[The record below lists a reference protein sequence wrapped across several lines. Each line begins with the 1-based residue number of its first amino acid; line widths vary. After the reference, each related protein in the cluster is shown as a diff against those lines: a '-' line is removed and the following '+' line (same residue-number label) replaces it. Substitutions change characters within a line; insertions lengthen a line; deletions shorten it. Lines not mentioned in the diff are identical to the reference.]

1 MSDTNDITLDLR
13 REERLSFGT
22 DEKNSATKEGVDIT
36 DVSVSEAQQGAV
48 TDAVFGEIHEDGPNY
63 RNVGW
68 LGTAVLMMK
77 TQVGLGVLGIPYV
90 LQTLGLVPGI
100 ICLLAVATITTW
112 SDYVV
117 GAFKLNH
124 PEVYGVDDVG
134 FLLFRGALGREV
146 IGAAFW
152 LYMTF
157 VTGSGLL
164 GISIGLNAIS
174 EHGTCTA
181 VFVAVATVVT
191 FFLASVQTLG
201 KISWLGWVG
210 LFSILSALLTLTVSV
225 GVQTRPAEAP
235 QVGPWDKGLVIWG
248 EPSFTEAISAV
259 STLVFSFAGTPGFFG
274 IVSEMKNPKLYT
286 RSMLL
291 CQTVV
296 TLAYLT
302 IGIIVYCFCGIY
314 VASPALGSAGGL
326 MKKVCYGLALPGLF
340 ITATI
345 YTHLPAKYVFL
356 RVMRGSAHLTRNSFK
371 HYAVWFSCVLGC
383 VLFSY
388 VVASAIPVFGGLVGL
403 IGALFGT
410 LLSMQLMGGMWL
422 YDNWVYRH
430 TKKDFAYRFLLGF
443 NIFIIII
450 GTFLMIAGTYGSIVG
465 IIDSTQT
472 SAAGSPWSC
481 ADNSK

>member
-1 MSDTNDITLDLR
+1 MSNSSELRITHEPEASINSGSD
-13 REERLSFGT
+13 
-22 DEKNSATKEGVDIT
+22 DKNMNGKDGVYTT
-36 DVSVSEAQQGAV
+36 DVTVSEANQGPV
-48 TDAVFGEIHEDGPNY
+48 NDAVFGNINEDGPNY

-68 LGTAVLMMK
+68 LGTAVLMTK
-77 TQVGLGVLGIPYV
+77 TQIGLGVLGIPYV
-90 LQTLGLVPGI
+90 LHTLGLVPGI
-100 ICLLAVATITTW
+100 ICLLAVASITTW

-117 GAFKLNH
+117 GTFKLKH

-134 FLLFRGALGREV
+134 FLLIRDAVGREI

-152 LYMTF
+152 LFMTF

-181 VFVAVATVVT
+181 VFVVVAAVVT
-191 FFLASVQTLG
+191 FCLASVQTLG
-201 KISWLGWVG
+201 KISWLGWIG
-210 LFSILSALLTLTVSV
+210 MASILSALLTLTISV
-225 GVQTRPAEAP
+225 GVQDRPAEAP
-235 QVGPWDKGLVIWG
+235 QVGSWDKGLVIWG
-248 EPSFTEAISAV
+248 KPSFTDAISAV

-274 IVSEMKNPKLYT
+274 IVSEMKNPRLYT

-291 CQTVV
+291 CQSVV
-296 TLAYLT
+296 TMAYLT

-356 RVMRGSAHLTRNSFK
+356 RVMRGSEHLTRNSFK
-371 HYAVWFSCVLGC
+371 HYVVWFSCVAGC

-388 VVASAIPVFGGLVGL
+388 IVASAIPVFGGLVGL

-422 YDNWVYRH
+422 YDNWQHRQ
-430 TKKDFAYRFLLGF
+430 TKKTITYKFLLGF
-443 NIFIIII
+443 NIFVIVI

-465 IIDSTQT
+465 IIAS
-472 SAAGSPWSC
+472 SKASGGGSPWSC